1 MNPTCARQP
10 WDLQDSDTGDD
21 VIPNFEYSSPCTIC
35 CRPLGRLSSQGQLK
49 SELCDM
55 CVEHELAAAAMGEA
69 GTGGIWLMGAAA
81 ATNAEIEDEE
91 HVVAISTANN
101 AIWAGI
107 AAEQG
112 MSWNAMCDAEKKECK
127 KQREQDYHAR
137 VEMERVKKAEAAEA
151 AEEENRTR
159 RAEEVNEACKQ
170 KEHKKQQRALEMER
184 QALEKHKERR
194 SKQQE
199 HKQKKDEHKQKKG
212 SKKKERQCK
221 TAEAATQEILRTSDM
236 TIQSKIAD
244 GAIGLIDG
252 RPDMTD
258 EARLELAQLKLKL
271 MHQTTGLILRPEDGW
286 TDEHWANIIKN
297 ECQDVTQRIL
307 SECSAKQA
315 P

>member
-55 CVEHELAAAAMGEA
+55 CVEHESSEGEDGAA
-69 GTGGIWLMGAAA
+69 GTGETWLIGAAA
-81 ATNAEIEDEE
+81 ANWFNAEDEE

-170 KEHKKQQRALEMER
+170 KEHKKQEQQQRALELER
-184 QALEKHKERR
+184 QALEKKHKERR
-194 SKQQE
+194 RKQQ
-199 HKQKKDEHKQKKG
+199 EHKQKKG

-252 RPDMTD
+252 RQDMTN

-286 TDEHWANIIKN
+286 TDEHWAHIIKN

>member
-55 CVEHELAAAAMGEA
+55 CVEHESSEGEDGAA

-91 HVVAISTANN
+91 HDMASN

-127 KQREQDYHAR
+127 KQRERDYHAR

-159 RAEEVNEACKQ
+159 RAEEVDEARKQ
-170 KEHKKQQRALEMER
+170 KEHKKQEQQQRALEMER

-194 SKQQE
+194 RKQQ
-199 HKQKKDEHKQKKG
+199 EHKQKKG
-212 SKKKERQCK
+212 SKKKERRCK
-221 TAEAATQEILRTSDM
+221 TAEAATQESM
-236 TIQSKIAD
+236 TIQSKIAG
-244 GAIGLIDG
+244 GALGLIPS
-252 RPDMTD
+252 RPDMKT
-258 EARLELAQLKLKL
+258 EERFELARLKLKCF
-271 MHQTTGLILRPEDGW
+271 QATTSLILRPEDGW
-286 TDEHWANIIKN
+286 TDEHWANII
-297 ECQDVTQRIL
+297 EQESQYVTQRVL

-315 P
+315 LDGPVPFA